1 MNRGIFIYH
10 SEVLVITEII
20 KDSKN
25 KKTYR
30 MGNRETNI
38 IRYADETMLITDQF
52 VLSAQKYDTKMLI
65 SKTQIS
71 SSCDYLLYVNWR

>member
-1 MNRGIFIYH
+1 
-10 SEVLVITEII
+10 
-20 KDSKN
+20 
-25 KKTYR
+25 

-52 VLSAQKYDTKMLI
+52 MLSAQKYDMKMLI

-71 SSCDYLLYVNWR
+71 SSCKHLLRGSG